1 MSSNLIK
8 KNWQKD
14 ASNVAINA
22 GIRVGGAFAASFAIH
37 KWFGITKDATTG
49 KEKKTLYNIGGP
61 LLLAAGVLG
70 DMMIEEPKLRAFC
83 QGLAAYGGVHAAAVL
98 SPDTLKDKWG
108 IQGIG
113 EEEEED
119 AALMSGV
126 GALGFT
132 TDSTASNLM
141 GDAEDIAELSAG
153 QETYNDTD
161 GKTYNNDWAYLAENI
176 DQADN
181 ITKTVSGVE
190 EEEAYPSSEA
200 AELMGADSEEEAA
213 ILMGMF

>member
-83 QGLAAYGGVHAAAVL
+83 QGLATYGGVHAAAVL
-98 SPDTLKDKWG
+98 SPDTLKNEWG

-190 EEEAYPSSEA
+190 EEEADPSSEA